1 MNLKELDSFR
11 ISDAVKFHDELNPK
25 LFIGQHM
32 DPKVRSQLLVIAKDF
47 LSELGI
53 NSLKVSDITV
63 SGSNAAYSYTPHS
76 DLDLHIIVDMKQLPD
91 DEVYKELFT
100 AKKNLYNDS
109 HDITI
114 KDIPV
119 ELYIQDKDEPHISLG
134 IYSVL
139 NDDWIKLPVKRRA
152 NFDQTSTK
160 AKYNKLKDL
169 IQRSLKSND
178 LDKVKKAIEKIK
190 QYRKAGLAKFGEFG
204 PENLAYKMLRTQG
217 YIQKL
222 FDLRDKLHS
231 EKLSFE
237 TMYQNPLKQDVTENF
252 NQPYPIKW
260 EKSEVGDFQAAL
272 ATLDDGSPLS
282 IMFNDVGNDQ
292 WLVEFYRNNSQGI
305 TGKGDSQRVFATV
318 LNAIS
323 KFIKKNKPST
333 LFFGSVRKED
343 PKGSRKKLYDRL
355 VQKYANQLGYDVNKV
370 EHPETTDFNLI
381 RKDQSVTEASG
392 YIPKLLYHVTP
403 TKNIKSIAKEGL
415 KPGIG
420 DRSNKIMR
428 EKSGIYVFPSRMAAE
443 DAVMNWLGDE
453 FEDEP
458 LTMLKIDT
466 SGLEDHISKG
476 AGYEFIIDTIIE
488 PNRIKKVNISLEEAS
503 GYIPSYAQRNDPRY
517 KTALTVDVHPDTM
530 RKNAKRFGNK
540 ISRAGIPPQAR
551 PDGKF

>member
-1 MNLKELDSFR
+1 MNLKELHSFKL
-11 ISDAVKFHDELNPK
+11 SDAVKFHDKLNPK
-25 LFIGQHM
+25 LFHGQHL
-32 DPKVRSQLLVIAKDF
+32 DSIVKKKLLVIAEDF

-53 NSLKVSDITV
+53 SDLKVKDITV

-76 DLDLHIIVDMKQLPD
+76 DLDLHILVDMNELD
-91 DEVYKELFT
+91 NNEVYKELFT
-100 AKKNLYNDS
+100 AKKNIYNDT
-109 HDITI
+109 HDIKV

-119 ELYIQDKDEPHISLG
+119 ELYIQDSNLPVVSLG
-134 IYSVL
+134 EYSL
-139 NDDWIKLPVKRRA
+139 LQNKWLRLPTKRRA
-152 NFDQTSTK
+152 NLDQTATK
-160 AKYNKLKDL
+160 SKYEKLKSLADRAL
-169 IQRSLKSND
+169 QSRSLPKI
-178 LDKVKKAIEKIK
+178 KKAIDKIK
-190 QYRKAGLAKFGEFG
+190 KYRLAGLDKAGEFG

-260 EKSEVGDFQAAL
+260 EKSEVGNSQDAL

-292 WLVEFYRNNSQGI
+292 WQVEFYRNNSQGI

-540 ISRAGIPPQAR
+540 ISRAGIPPTAR

>member
-1 MNLKELDSFR
+1 MNLKELHSFKL
-11 ISDAVKFHDELNPK
+11 SDAVKFHDKLNPK
-25 LFIGQHM
+25 LFHGQHL
-32 DPKVRSQLLVIAKDF
+32 DSIVKKKLLVIAEDF

-53 NSLKVSDITV
+53 SDLKVKDITV

-76 DLDLHIIVDMKQLPD
+76 DLDLHILVDMNELD
-91 DEVYKELFT
+91 NNEVYKELFT
-100 AKKNLYNDS
+100 AKKNIYNDT
-109 HDITI
+109 HDIKV

-119 ELYIQDKDEPHISLG
+119 ELYIQDSNLPVVSLG
-134 IYSVL
+134 EYSL
-139 NDDWIKLPVKRRA
+139 LQNKWLRLPTKRRA
-152 NFDQTSTK
+152 NLDQTATK
-160 AKYNKLKDL
+160 SKYEKLKSLADRAL
-169 IQRSLKSND
+169 QSRSLPKI
-178 LDKVKKAIEKIK
+178 KKAIDKIK
-190 QYRKAGLAKFGEFG
+190 KYRLAGLDKAGEFS

-260 EKSEVGDFQAAL
+260 EKSEVGNSQDAL

-292 WLVEFYRNNSQGI
+292 WQVEFYRNNSQGI

-503 GYIPSYAQRNDPRY
+503 GYIPSYAQRNDPRF
-517 KTALTVDVHPDTM
+517 KTALTVDVKPDSIK
-530 RKNAKRFGNK
+530 KNAKAFGFK
-540 ISRAGIPPQAR
+540 TSRAGIPPQAR

>member
-1 MNLKELDSFR
+1 MNLKELHSFKL
-11 ISDAVKFHDELNPK
+11 SDAVKFHDKLNPK
-25 LFIGQHM
+25 LFHGQHL
-32 DPKVRSQLLVIAKDF
+32 DSIVKKKLLVIAEDF

-53 NSLKVSDITV
+53 SDLKVKDITV

-76 DLDLHIIVDMKQLPD
+76 DLDLHILVDMNELD
-91 DEVYKELFT
+91 NNEVYKELFT
-100 AKKNLYNDS
+100 AKKNIYNDT
-109 HDITI
+109 HDIKV

-119 ELYIQDKDEPHISLG
+119 ELYIQDSNLPVVSLG
-134 IYSVL
+134 EYSL
-139 NDDWIKLPVKRRA
+139 LQNKWLRLPTKRRA
-152 NFDQTSTK
+152 NLDQTATK
-160 AKYNKLKDL
+160 SKYEKLKSLADRAL
-169 IQRSLKSND
+169 QSRSLPKI
-178 LDKVKKAIEKIK
+178 KKAIDKIK
-190 QYRKAGLAKFGEFG
+190 KYRLAGLDKAGEFG

-260 EKSEVGDFQAAL
+260 EKSEVGNSQDAL

-292 WLVEFYRNNSQGI
+292 WQVEFYRNNSQGI

-428 EKSGIYVFPSRMAAE
+428 EKSGIYVFPSRLAAE

-540 ISRAGIPPQAR
+540 ISRAGIPPTAR

>member
-1 MNLKELDSFR
+1 MNLKELHSFKL
-11 ISDAVKFHDELNPK
+11 SDAVKFHDKLNPK
-25 LFIGQHM
+25 LFHGQHL
-32 DPKVRSQLLVIAKDF
+32 DSIVKKKLLVIAEDF

-53 NSLKVSDITV
+53 SDLKVKDITV

-76 DLDLHIIVDMKQLPD
+76 DLDLHILVDMNELD
-91 DEVYKELFT
+91 NNEVYKELFT
-100 AKKNLYNDS
+100 AKKNIYNDT
-109 HDITI
+109 HDIKV

-119 ELYIQDKDEPHISLG
+119 ELYIQDSNLPVVSLG
-134 IYSVL
+134 EYSL
-139 NDDWIKLPVKRRA
+139 LQNKWLRLPTKRRA
-152 NFDQTSTK
+152 NLDQTATK
-160 AKYNKLKDL
+160 SKYEKLKSLADRAL
-169 IQRSLKSND
+169 QSRSLPKI
-178 LDKVKKAIEKIK
+178 KKAIDKIK
-190 QYRKAGLAKFGEFG
+190 KYRLAGLDKAGEFS

-540 ISRAGIPPQAR
+540 ISRAGIPPTAR

>member
-1 MNLKELDSFR
+1 MNLKELHSFKL
-11 ISDAVKFHDELNPK
+11 SDAVKFHDKLNPK
-25 LFIGQHM
+25 LFHGQHL
-32 DPKVRSQLLVIAKDF
+32 DSIVKKKLLVIAEDF

-53 NSLKVSDITV
+53 SDLKVKDITV

-76 DLDLHIIVDMKQLPD
+76 DLDLHILVDMNELD
-91 DEVYKELFT
+91 NNEVYKELFT
-100 AKKNLYNDS
+100 AKKNIYNDT
-109 HDITI
+109 HDIKV

-119 ELYIQDKDEPHISLG
+119 ELYIQDSNLPVVSLG
-134 IYSVL
+134 EYSL
-139 NDDWIKLPVKRRA
+139 LQNKWLRLPTKRRA
-152 NFDQTSTK
+152 NLDQTATK
-160 AKYNKLKDL
+160 SKYEKLKSLADRAL
-169 IQRSLKSND
+169 QSRSLPKI
-178 LDKVKKAIEKIK
+178 KKAIDKIK
-190 QYRKAGLAKFGEFG
+190 KYRLAGLDKAGEFG

-260 EKSEVGDFQAAL
+260 EKSEVGNSQDAL

-292 WLVEFYRNNSQGI
+292 WQVEFYRNNSQGI

-503 GYIPSYAQRNDPRY
+503 GYIPSYAQRNDPRF
-517 KTALTVDVHPDTM
+517 KTALTVDVKPDSIK
-530 RKNAKRFGNK
+530 KNAKAFGFK
-540 ISRAGIPPQAR
+540 TSRAGIPPQAR

>member
-1 MNLKELDSFR
+1 M
-11 ISDAVKFHDELNPK
+11 
-25 LFIGQHM
+25 
-32 DPKVRSQLLVIAKDF
+32 
-47 LSELGI
+47 
-53 NSLKVSDITV
+53 
-63 SGSNAAYSYTPHS
+63 
-76 DLDLHIIVDMKQLPD
+76 
-91 DEVYKELFT
+91 
-100 AKKNLYNDS
+100 
-109 HDITI
+109 
-114 KDIPV
+114 
-119 ELYIQDKDEPHISLG
+119 G

-540 ISRAGIPPQAR
+540 ISSCLLYTSPSPRDRQKSRMPSSA
-551 PDGKF
+551 

>member
-1 MNLKELDSFR
+1 MNLKELHSFKL
-11 ISDAVKFHDELNPK
+11 SDAVKFHDKLNPK
-25 LFIGQHM
+25 LFHGQHL
-32 DPKVRSQLLVIAKDF
+32 DSIVKKKLLVIAEDF

-53 NSLKVSDITV
+53 SDLKVKDITV

-76 DLDLHIIVDMKQLPD
+76 DLDLHILVDMNELD
-91 DEVYKELFT
+91 NNEVYKELFT
-100 AKKNLYNDS
+100 AKKNIYNDT
-109 HDITI
+109 HDIKV

-119 ELYIQDKDEPHISLG
+119 ELYIQDSNLPVVSLG
-134 IYSVL
+134 EYSL
-139 NDDWIKLPVKRRA
+139 LQNKWLRLPTKRRA
-152 NFDQTSTK
+152 NLDQTATK
-160 AKYNKLKDL
+160 SKYEKLKSLADRAL
-169 IQRSLKSND
+169 QSRSLPKI
-178 LDKVKKAIEKIK
+178 KKAIDKIK
-190 QYRKAGLAKFGEFG
+190 KYRLAGLDKAGEFG

-231 EKLSFE
+231 EKLSFV

-260 EKSEVGDFQAAL
+260 EKSEVGNSQDAL

-292 WLVEFYRNNSQGI
+292 WQVEFYRNNSQGI

-503 GYIPSYAQRNDPRY
+503 GYIPSYAQRNDPRF
-517 KTALTVDVHPDTM
+517 KTALTVDVKPDSIK
-530 RKNAKRFGNK
+530 KNAKAFGFK
-540 ISRAGIPPQAR
+540 TSRAGIPPQAR

>member
-1 MNLKELDSFR
+1 MNLKELHSFKL
-11 ISDAVKFHDELNPK
+11 SDAVKFHDKLNPK
-25 LFIGQHM
+25 LFHGQHL
-32 DPKVRSQLLVIAKDF
+32 DSIVKKKLLVIAEDF

-53 NSLKVSDITV
+53 SDLKVKDITV

-76 DLDLHIIVDMKQLPD
+76 DLDLHILVDMNELD
-91 DEVYKELFT
+91 NNEVYKELFT
-100 AKKNLYNDS
+100 AKKNIYNDT
-109 HDITI
+109 HDIKV

-119 ELYIQDKDEPHISLG
+119 ELYIQDSNLPVVSLG
-134 IYSVL
+134 EYSL
-139 NDDWIKLPVKRRA
+139 LQNKWLRLPTKRRA
-152 NFDQTSTK
+152 NLDQTATK
-160 AKYNKLKDL
+160 SKYEKLKSLADRAL
-169 IQRSLKSND
+169 QSRSLPKI
-178 LDKVKKAIEKIK
+178 KKAIDKIK
-190 QYRKAGLAKFGEFG
+190 KYRLAGLDKAGEFS